1 MGLGTCGRRPIHV
14 PMPHAGSARCPG
26 PAGRAQAGGGKVS
39 GRWCGA
45 TRAARR
51 RQVKEYP
58 VEWSRDL
65 RTEGLDQ
72 LRVDVFSERFARWIV
87 PAELGR
93 AAAVGGMPDGGVHVL
108 MAPLALHWCA
118 LALTVFIP
126 DSYILALALH

>member
-1 MGLGTCGRRPIHV
+1 MV
-14 PMPHAGSARCPG
+14 
-26 PAGRAQAGGGKVS
+26 
-39 GRWCGA
+39 
-45 TRAARR
+45 
-51 RQVKEYP
+51 
-58 VEWSRDL
+58 WSRDL

-118 LALTVFIP
+118 LALTVFVPASCI
-126 DSYILALALH
+126 STRAALVRLCPRLSMTKTTTRTET